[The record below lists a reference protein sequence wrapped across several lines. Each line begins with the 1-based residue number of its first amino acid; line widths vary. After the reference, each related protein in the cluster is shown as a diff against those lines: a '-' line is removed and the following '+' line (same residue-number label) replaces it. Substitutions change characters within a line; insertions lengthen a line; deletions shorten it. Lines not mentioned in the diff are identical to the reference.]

1 MLYVGCDRCV
11 LNFVYVFGEND
22 ARVELNGDGVC
33 VAAKKRSDG
42 PGKAAKARAL
52 AHSNERLTF
61 RLMLL

>member
-1 MLYVGCDRCV
+1 MLLYVGCDRCV

-42 PGKAAKARAL
+42 PGKAAKARARSRTRTSDS
-52 AHSNERLTF
+52 HSA
-61 RLMLL
+61 